1 MSKAL
6 FLDRDGVINEDVGYT
21 HVWSDNLLI
30 SGSSM
35 LIKRYLERNY
45 KIIVVTNQSGIGR
58 GYYDDATFHKFMSE
72 MRSCLQRAGADI
84 DGYYYCACVPSE
96 KMCPNRKPNP
106 GMILRAVS
114 DHNISLES
122 SILVGDKPTDILS
135 AVAAGVS
142 DRYLYAPYD
151 TSLDTKLDGL
161 RYKKVSSLDEIR

>member
-1 MSKAL
+1 MINAL

-35 LIKRYLERNY
+35 LIRRYLERNY

-58 GYYDDATFHKFMSE
+58 GYYDETTFHKFMSD
-72 MRSCLQRAGADI
+72 MRSCLQRNGADI
-84 DGYYYCACVPSE
+84 DAYYFCACVPSG
-96 KMCPNRKPNP
+96 KMCPYRKPNP
-106 GMILRAVS
+106 GMILKAVL

-122 SILVGDKPTDILS
+122 SLLVGDKPTDILA

-142 DRYLYAPYD
+142 HRYLYAPYG
-151 TSLDTKLDGL
+151 TPLEAKLDGL
-161 RYKKVSSLDEIR
+161 QYQQVSSLDEI